1 MEAMGSDPQHRQDRN
16 SRRSDR
22 PQGSGGI
29 VFALVALAL
38 ILAIGFFYL
47 TNESREDRRADAI
60 TQAAD
65 SVDNGARIVGEAAR
79 NAADKLRNNN

>member
-1 MEAMGSDPQHRQDRN
+1 
-16 SRRSDR
+16 
-22 PQGSGGI
+22 
-29 VFALVALAL
+29 VALAL

>member
-1 MEAMGSDPQHRQDRN
+1 MGSDPQHRQDRTG
-16 SRRSDR
+16 RRSDR

-60 TQAAD
+60 TQAAN